1 MNPTLGEEL
10 KRYREL
16 RGFTQMQVCKQ
27 VKISQTALS
36 QIETSVH
43 WPSRNHLR
51 KLLKLYELEL
61 HIKSI
66 KIERLKL

>member
-16 RGFTQMQVCKQ
+16 RGFTQIQVCKK
-27 VKISQTALS
+27 VKISQTSLS
-36 QIETSVH
+36 QIETGVH

-61 HIKSI
+61 QLKSI
-66 KIERLKL
+66 KVERLKL